1 MGKFLMQEQLGQA
14 AIVTYRN
21 PPQNVWTLEAV
32 DELSAAV
39 TALGARR
46 DIRALVLTGAGDTH
60 FSGGSDGA
68 ALIAGGRGYAERWVD
83 AWGRALEALERYP
96 GVTVAALNG
105 TALGVGLACALA
117 CDYLVAERELVL
129 AMPDAR
135 LGLVP
140 LAGTTRW
147 GWPGPSASCSA
158 AKSWTPSWP
167 VVSAWSRSWSI
178 PASPRSS
185 DSVWRARWRIRA
197 HRPLPRRASCCAEP
211 VRRRWRS
218 RGSASARFFCVWRR
232 GKRRARV
239 SPPPRPDVRRPGFWT
254 RIENGAAGA

>member
-140 LAGTTRW
+140 LAGTSKRLVDKVGLAW
-147 GWPGPSASCSA
+147 
-158 AKSWTPSWP
+158 AK
-167 VVSAWSRSWSI
+167 
-178 PASPRSS
+178 
-185 DSVWRARWRIRA
+185 RI
-197 HRPLPRRASCCAEP
+197 LLGGEELDAELACRIGL
-211 VRRRWRS
+211 VEEL
-218 RGSASARFFCVWRR
+218 V
-232 GKRRARV
+232 
-239 SPPPRPDVRRPGFWT
+239 DPGFAKIVGLSLASKVAHQGAQAVAAT
-254 RIENGAAGA
+254 RELLRGAGEATLAQQGQREREVFLRLATGEEAREGLAAAEAGRAPAWFLDED